1 MNELIK
7 IESKNGEL
15 LVSARDLHNKLGI
28 GKDFTTWVKFI
39 SKYGFEENIDYN
51 RIWIDTR
58 VHKNGDV
65 AITSVEPTE
74 DKWAYKSDYI
84 LKIDCAKEICMIQR
98 TDIGRQCRKYF
109 IECERKLK
117 ENKLQ
122 LTRKEELQLKLFSND
137 SMEVVNAHKEL
148 VQIEVEEATK
158 PLLTKIKE
166 DEPLVT
172 FADRILKEGDN
183 ILVRDLAKIASD
195 EGYKIG
201 ERRLYN
207 KLREWKY
214 ICNGSTMPTQYAME
228 REYFI
233 VETGTI
239 HTPYGHKQIFTT
251 KVTPKGQIHIVER
264 LIKLQKKEESQGL
277 ITQGEE

>member
-7 IESKNGEL
+7 IESKDGEL
-15 LVSARDLHNKLGI
+15 LVSARDLHKGLI
-28 GKDFTTWVKFI
+28 LDEGKSERFSQWFNRYL
-39 SKYGFEENIDYN
+39 KYGFEENIDYVVCKKIYAAN
-51 RIWIDTR
+51 QYGGE
-58 VHKNGDV
+58 K
-65 AITSVEPTE
+65 ELE
-74 DKWAYKSDYI
+74 DYA
-84 LKIDCAKEICMIQR
+84 LKIDMAKEICMLQR
-98 TDIGRQCRKYF
+98 SEKGRQCRKYF

-214 ICNGSTMPTQYAME
+214 IFNGSTMPTQYAME

-251 KVTPKGQIHIVER
+251 KVTPKGQIHIVEK

>member
-7 IESKNGEL
+7 IESKDGEL
-15 LVSARDLHNKLGI
+15 LVSARDLHKGLI
-28 GKDFTTWVKFI
+28 LDEGKSERFSQWFNRYL
-39 SKYGFEENIDYN
+39 KYGFEENIDYVVCKKIYAAN
-51 RIWIDTR
+51 QY
-58 VHKNGDV
+58 GG
-65 AITSVEPTE
+65 ETE
-74 DKWAYKSDYI
+74 LEDYA
-84 LKIDCAKEICMIQR
+84 LKIDMAKEICMLQR
-98 TDIGRQCRKYF
+98 SEKGRQCRKYF

-195 EGYKIG
+195 EGYKSG

-214 ICNGSTMPTQYAME
+214 IFNGSTMPTQYAME

>member
-7 IESKNGEL
+7 VENKNGEL
-15 LVSARDLHNKLGI
+15 LVSARDLHKGLI
-28 GKDFTTWVKFI
+28 LDEGKSERFSQWFNRYL
-39 SKYGFEENIDYN
+39 KYGFEENIDYMVCKKIYAAN
-51 RIWIDTR
+51 QYGGE
-58 VHKNGDV
+58 K
-65 AITSVEPTE
+65 ELE
-74 DKWAYKSDYI
+74 DYA
-84 LKIDCAKEICMIQR
+84 LKIDMAKEICMLQR
-98 TDIGRQCRKYF
+98 SEKGRQCRKYF

-277 ITQGEE
+277 ITQEEE

>member
-7 IESKNGEL
+7 VENKNGEL
-15 LVSARDLHNKLGI
+15 LVSARELHDRLGI
-28 GKDFTTWVKFI
+28 ETRYNDWFKRML
-39 SKYGFEENIDYN
+39 KYGFEENNDY
-51 RIWIDTR
+51 IP
-58 VHKNGDV
+58 
-65 AITSVEPTE
+65 ITQKKVTAQGNETTYT
-74 DKWAYKSDYI
+74 DHI

-109 IECERKLK
+109 IECEKQLK

>member
-1 MNELIK
+1 MNELTK
-7 IESKNGEL
+7 IESKDGEL
-15 LVSARDLHNKLGI
+15 LVSARDLHKGLI
-28 GKDFTTWVKFI
+28 LDEGKSERFSQWFNRYL
-39 SKYGFEENIDYN
+39 KYGFEENIDYVVCKKIYAAN
-51 RIWIDTR
+51 QYGGE
-58 VHKNGDV
+58 K
-65 AITSVEPTE
+65 ELE
-74 DKWAYKSDYI
+74 DYA
-84 LKIDCAKEICMIQR
+84 LKIDMAKEICMLQR
-98 TDIGRQCRKYF
+98 SEKGRQCRKYF

-148 VQIEVEEATK
+148 VQIEVEEATQ

-277 ITQGEE
+277 ITQEEE

>member
-7 IESKNGEL
+7 IESKDGEL
-15 LVSARDLHNKLGI
+15 LVSARDLHKGLI
-28 GKDFTTWVKFI
+28 LDEGKSERFSQWFNRYL
-39 SKYGFEENIDYN
+39 KYGFEENIDYVVCKKIYAAN
-51 RIWIDTR
+51 QYGGE
-58 VHKNGDV
+58 K
-65 AITSVEPTE
+65 ELE
-74 DKWAYKSDYI
+74 DYA
-84 LKIDCAKEICMIQR
+84 LKIDMAKEICMLQR
-98 TDIGRQCRKYF
+98 SEKGRQCRKYF

-214 ICNGSTMPTQYAME
+214 IFNGSTMPTQYAME

-264 LIKLQKKEESQGL
+264 LIKLRKKEESQGL